1 MVNIKVNIEKN
12 INMSDRELMITKPL
26 SDRPLRLRKAILG
39 KLADCTHTVPV
50 TSHDVQAVWPLLAP
64 SGFFNRDI
72 VNLANG
78 NDIPVVSFD
87 NLMALLRSNL

>member
-1 MVNIKVNIEKN
+1 MMNIKVSIEKN
-12 INMSDRELMITKPL
+12 INISDRELMITKPL

-39 KLADCTHTVPV
+39 KPAGYPHTDPV

-64 SGFFNRDI
+64 SGLLNRDI

-78 NDIPVVSFD
+78 NDIPVELFD
-87 NLMALLRSNL
+87 NLMTLLRRNL